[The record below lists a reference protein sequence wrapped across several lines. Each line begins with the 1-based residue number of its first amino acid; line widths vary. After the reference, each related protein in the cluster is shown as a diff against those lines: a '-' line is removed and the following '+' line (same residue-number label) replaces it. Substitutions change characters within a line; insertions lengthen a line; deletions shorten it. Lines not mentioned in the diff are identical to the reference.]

1 MNEKEIN
8 DNTADT
14 NADMERAI
22 SNASVETQEM
32 PRFDSLVRI
41 MCTSYRNRLADP
53 DGISYKAA
61 IDGIVKT
68 GILKDDSF
76 KQVEEVRCKQVKTS
90 GK

>member
-8 DNTADT
+8 DNITDT
-14 NADMERAI
+14 NAHLERVA
-22 SNASVETQEM
+22 SNASLEAKEM

-41 MCTSYRNRLADP
+41 MCTSHRNRLADP

-61 IDGIVKT
+61 IDGIVKA
-68 GILKDDSF
+68 GILKDDST
-76 KQVEEVRCKQVKTS
+76 KQIEEVRCKQVKTS